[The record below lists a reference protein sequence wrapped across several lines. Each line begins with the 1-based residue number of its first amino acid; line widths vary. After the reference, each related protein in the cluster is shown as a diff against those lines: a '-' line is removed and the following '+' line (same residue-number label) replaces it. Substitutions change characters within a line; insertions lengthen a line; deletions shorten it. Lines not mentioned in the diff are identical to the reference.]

1 MSAGDMHR
9 MTDVADLLALTLLEQ
24 TVNIRANSHDNFAEA
39 ANLDQVSE
47 ASALPSNPDNAGLSQ
62 RIAKLESRLAIAHD
76 DLAEMA
82 LRMGATRGEIV
93 SLQAQLAATRI
104 DRDAWRAQAERLST
118 PFLLRAWRQR
128 RAG

>member
-24 TVNIRANSHDNFAEA
+24 TVNIRANSHDTFAEA

-93 SLQAQLAATRI
+93 SLQAQLAA
-104 DRDAWRAQAERLST
+104 
-118 PFLLRAWRQR
+118 
-128 RAG
+128 